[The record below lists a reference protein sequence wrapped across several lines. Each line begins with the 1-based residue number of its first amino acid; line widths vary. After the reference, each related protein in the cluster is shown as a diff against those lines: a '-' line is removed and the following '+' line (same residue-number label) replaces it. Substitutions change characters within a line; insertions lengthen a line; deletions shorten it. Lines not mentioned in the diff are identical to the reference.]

1 VNRIVLAGVAAIALT
16 AGCSQT
22 AVSVVDGAAGTDVAM
37 AQGGAPG
44 TTAGPE
50 GWPAGLPKD
59 LPLPPEATLS
69 GSLGEGGTVLA
80 LSYDW
85 PGLTPQAYEEYAAAL
100 EDAGYILD
108 GEVEAVEL
116 DDSGFSGGGVFSD
129 GSVQVSVAAVSEDGA
144 GQLTITIMPAMQ

>member
-1 VNRIVLAGVAAIALT
+1 MNRIVLVGIAAIALT
-16 AGCSQT
+16 VGCSQT
-22 AVSVVDGAAGTDVAM
+22 AVTVVDGAAGTDVAT
-37 AQGGAPG
+37 AAGGTPG

-50 GWPAGLPKD
+50 GRPAGLPSD
-59 LPLPPEATLS
+59 LPLPPEATRT
-69 GSLGEGGTVLA
+69 GSLGEGGTVVA

-108 GEVEAVEL
+108 GEVETVEL
-116 DDSGFSGGGVFSD
+116 DGGGFSAGGVFSD
-129 GSVQVSVAAVSEDGA
+129 GTVQVSVSAVSEDGA